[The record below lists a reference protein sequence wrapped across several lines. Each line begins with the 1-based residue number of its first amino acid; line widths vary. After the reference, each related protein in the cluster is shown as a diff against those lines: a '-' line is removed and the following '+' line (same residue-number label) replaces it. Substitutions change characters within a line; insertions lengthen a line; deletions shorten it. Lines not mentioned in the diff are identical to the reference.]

1 MSNQTLV
8 IGAGVGGLA
17 AAIRLAA
24 LGHGVTV
31 LERQSGPGGKMRPVE
46 FDGQTFDS
54 GPTVLTMLWVFE
66 ELFAE
71 AGSRLDEHVS
81 LERLPVLARH
91 FWSGAQS
98 LDLFADEAAT
108 TAAIGT
114 FAGQA
119 AAAGYGAFA
128 RDSKRIHDSLR
139 DAFLLKQRPTP
150 FSLARAMPM
159 TKLLQ
164 INPFESLWTALGRY
178 FKDERLR
185 QLFGRYATYCGAS
198 PFKAPATLMM
208 VADVEAQGV
217 WRVAGGMG
225 QLAKALEAAAQ
236 TLGVRFQYDCAASK
250 IEVEHGSIAAVI
262 DGQDQRHPCSAIILN
277 ADSAAA
283 AAGLFGHEAK
293 VVASP
298 LRPEQRSLSAITW
311 CLKVS
316 TDGPEL
322 SHHNVFFS
330 DNYADE
336 FRELLTGPAGDPT
349 VYLCDQGNN
358 RKLMLINAPANN
370 EHAPEGI
377 EAVVARRLARCGL
390 TIDSSRLQT
399 LRRDPN
405 GFSQLYPATYGALYG
420 RAPHGWMSTFQRP
433 QARTKIPGLYLA
445 GGYTHPGPGVPM
457 AALSGRLAAEALIED
472 RALTR
477 PYRGTVIAGGMS
489 TR

>member
-1 MSNQTLV
+1 MSNHTLV

-24 LGHGVTV
+24 RGLAVTV
-31 LERQSGPGGKMRPVE
+31 LERQSGPGGKMRSVE
-46 FDGQTFDS
+46 FGGEIFDS

-71 AGSRLDEHVS
+71 ASSSLDAHVS
-81 LERLPVLARH
+81 LEQLPVLARH
-91 FWSGAQS
+91 FWSHGQG

-108 TAAIGT
+108 TVAIGT
-114 FAGQA
+114 FAGQGEA
-119 AAAGYGAFA
+119 EGYGAFA

-150 FSLARAMPM
+150 FGLARAMPL

-164 INPFESLWTALGRY
+164 INPFETLWKALGKY

-225 QLAKALEAAAQ
+225 QLAKALETVARK
-236 TLGVRFQYDCAASK
+236 LGVTFHYDCAAAK
-250 IEVEHGSIAAVI
+250 IEMEQGSIAAVV
-262 DGQDQRHPCSAIILN
+262 DDQDHRHACSTIVLN

-283 AAGLFGHEAK
+283 AAGLFGNEAQAI
-293 VVASP
+293 ASP
-298 LRPEQRSLSAITW
+298 LPAEYRSLSAITW
-311 CLKVS
+311 CVKAK

-336 FRELLTGPAGDPT
+336 FRALQTGPAADPT
-349 VYLCDQGNN
+349 VYLCNQGDN

-370 EHAPEGI
+370 ARAPKGV
-377 EAVVARRLARCGL
+377 EAIVARRLARCGL
-390 TIDSSRLQT
+390 TFDSSTLQT

-433 QARTKIPGLYLA
+433 QARTNIPGLYLA

-472 RALTR
+472 RASTH
-477 PYRGTVIAGGMS
+477 PYRRTVIAGGIS

>member
-1 MSNQTLV
+1 MTNRTVV

-24 LGHGVTV
+24 RGHQVVV

-46 FDGQTFDS
+46 IAGETYDS

-66 ELFAE
+66 ELFGE
-71 AGSRLDEHVS
+71 AGSSLEEHVT
-81 LERLPVLARH
+81 LEQLPILARH
-91 FWSGAQS
+91 FWTGDHT
-98 LDLFADEAAT
+98 LDLLADKAAT
-108 TAAIGT
+108 ADFIGE
-114 FAGQA
+114 FAGKADAQ
-119 AAAGYGAFA
+119 GYTAFA
-128 RDSKRIHDSLR
+128 KDARRIHDSLR

-150 FSLARAMPM
+150 FSLARAMPL
-159 TKLLQ
+159 TSLLR
-164 INPFESLWTALGRY
+164 INPFETLWKALGKY

-217 WRVAGGMG
+217 WRTAGGMG
-225 QLAKALEAAAQ
+225 QLANALEIVARN
-236 TLGVRFQYDCAASK
+236 LGVDLRYGCNVANIEIQQSK
-250 IEVEHGSIAAVI
+250 IQAVTDENGDRYECASIV
-262 DGQDQRHPCSAIILN
+262 LN

-283 AAGLFGHEAK
+283 AAGLFGQQPAT
-293 VVASP
+293 VASP
-298 LRPEQRSLSAITW
+298 LRLDDRSLSAITW
-311 CLKVS
+311 CLKAK
-316 TDGPEL
+316 TAGHEL

-336 FRELLTGPAGDPT
+336 FRALQTGPAPDPT
-349 VYLCDQGNN
+349 VYMCDQGKD
-358 RKLMLINAPANN
+358 RKLLLINSPAN
-370 EHAPEGI
+370 EARAPEGV
-377 EAVVARRLARCGL
+377 EHRVAQRLKACGVKL
-390 TIDSSRLQT
+390 DSSKLEM
-399 LRRDPN
+399 LRRDPHE
-405 GFSQLYPATYGALYG
+405 FSNLYPATHGALYG

-445 GGYTHPGPGVPM
+445 GGHTHPGPGVPM

-472 RALTR
+472 HASTY
-477 PYRGTVIAGGMS
+477 PYRRTAIAGGMS